1 MPSLGDP
8 TTAPLVKGMLI
19 GDSKAGKTSALV
31 SLVRAGYRLGI
42 LDMDNKINPSYF
54 SELLRKEN
62 IGGGGQVTYVQH
74 RDRYVT
80 TGAGTAPKLPATAFL
95 EACRS
100 CDKWEDGSKPK
111 EWGPR
116 AILVVDT
123 LNLLSQAAF
132 NQAYGLNPEARDG
145 RQWYAA
151 AGKMVEGFLAN
162 LWDSEFA
169 TNVLVLSHVT
179 DIELETEIV
188 KDKQGNIQRQ
198 AKPGSPVKGFPTSI
212 GQALS
217 KHVAKYTN
225 ELWCLETTG
234 APPNIR
240 RVIRTSS
247 TGRMDLGTAALDLP
261 KELPADTGL
270 ATIFSILSTPHT

>member
-1 MPSLGDP
+1 MPSLDDP
-8 TTAPLVKGMLI
+8 TAPPLVKAMLI
-19 GDSKAGKTSALV
+19 GDSKAGKTAALV
-31 SLVRAGYRLGI
+31 SLVEAGYTLGI
-42 LDMDNKINPSYF
+42 LDMDCKINPSYF
-54 SELLRKEN
+54 SETLRAKG
-62 IGGGGQVTYVQH
+62 IGKGLVSYVQP

-80 TGAGTAPKLPATAFL
+80 TGAGTAPKLPCTAFI
-95 EACRS
+95 EACRF
-100 CDKWEDGSKPK
+100 CDKWEDGTKPK
-111 EWGPR
+111 EWGPK
-116 AILVVDT
+116 AVLVIDT

-162 LWDSEFA
+162 LWDSDFK
-169 TNVLVLSHVT
+169 TNVLVLSHIT

-188 KDKQGNIQRQ
+188 KDKMGNIQRQ

-234 APPNIR
+234 APPNLK
-240 RVIRTSS
+240 RVIRTAS
-247 TGRMDLGTAALDLP
+247 TGRMDLGTAAP
-261 KELPADTGL
+261 GLPASLPAEDGL
-270 ATIFSILSTPHT
+270 AKLFSLLIPS